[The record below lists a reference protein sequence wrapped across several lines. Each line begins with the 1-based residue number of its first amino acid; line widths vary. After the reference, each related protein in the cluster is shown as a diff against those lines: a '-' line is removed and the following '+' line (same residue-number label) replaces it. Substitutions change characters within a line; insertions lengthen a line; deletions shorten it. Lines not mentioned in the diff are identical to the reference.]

1 MTARNGHD
9 RPPASQGRPQIPG
22 ASANYTM
29 IVGGLV
35 SCRRCACLLQDTR
48 PARDQH
54 DSFHAALRRLWDAVE
69 ARS

>member
-1 MTARNGHD
+1 V
-9 RPPASQGRPQIPG
+9 PG

-54 DSFHAALRRLWDAVE
+54 DQFHAALRRLWDAVE